1 MTSVVDD
8 KLDDIVNKY
17 SNTYH
22 STVKMKPVDV
32 RPSTYI
38 VFNKENNKEDP
49 KIEVGDHI
57 RILKYKNSF
66 AKGNT

>member
-1 MTSVVDD
+1 MTSVVYD
-8 KLDDIVNKY
+8 KLDDILNKY
-17 SNTYH
+17 SNTCH